1 MAVAGIAS
9 APRRNTAAAGPRGAA
24 LGKKVRRC
32 GSSSHPAAL
41 ALPLLDKAPE
51 SIGSFAGNLR
61 QLQDAAS
68 EEALP
73 FSQAATQAPAQRRAV
88 PHFLHGCRDPGASQ
102 LGQLGRLGL
111 GGSLSGRGFLSQASL
126 LQFECPVMQAP
137 AVTAA
142 LAMPEALPDGHFL
155 FSSEATTEGH
165 FDKLCDRVAD
175 AVLDTCLSQD
185 AESRVL
191 CEACAKSGMVMILGE
206 VVSKASI
213 QYEQVIREAVKAV
226 GYDSDD
232 KGLDWRTMNVIV
244 AVEDQGPDIAASLG
258 SQRPKL
264 TDDQAVVV
272 GYATDETEDAMPLS
286 HALASQICAQ
296 MDRLRR
302 DGVLTW
308 LRPDARAQVTVEYKA
323 DSDGALLP
331 QRVHSISVIYSHLPE
346 VKPAAAEKD
355 LMDQVVKPVV
365 PDRFLDSSVR
375 CVFAPRARRGASEA
389 GFSGRRCDADGYGG
403 WVPGGVLSGRDGW
416 ALGRAAYGARWAA
429 RSLVAAGLCRR
440 CEVRLTFDPQ
450 SEAAG
455 VQVHSFGTSRSSSKT
470 DTQLA
475 EIVTQSFD
483 FRPSSLQRDLN
494 LKGPLF
500 QRLSAYGH
508 FGRKELD
515 LPWEKPKALQ

>member
-1 MAVAGIAS
+1 
-9 APRRNTAAAGPRGAA
+9 
-24 LGKKVRRC
+24 
-32 GSSSHPAAL
+32 
-41 ALPLLDKAPE
+41 
-51 SIGSFAGNLR
+51 
-61 QLQDAAS
+61 
-68 EEALP
+68 
-73 FSQAATQAPAQRRAV
+73 
-88 PHFLHGCRDPGASQ
+88 
-102 LGQLGRLGL
+102 
-111 GGSLSGRGFLSQASL
+111 
-126 LQFECPVMQAP
+126 
-137 AVTAA
+137 
-142 LAMPEALPDGHFL
+142 MPEALPDGHFL

-185 AESRVL
+185 SESRVL

-264 TDDQAVVV
+264 SDDQAVVV

-331 QRVHSISVIYSHLPE
+331 QRVHSISIIYSHLPE

-375 CVFAPRARRGASEA
+375 CIFAPRARRGASEA
-389 GFSGRRCDADGYGG
+389 GFSGRRCDSDGYGG

-440 CEVRLTFDPQ
+440 CEVRLAFDPQ

-475 EIVTQSFD
+475 DIVTQSFD

>member
-1 MAVAGIAS
+1 PNGGLVSMLWLWTESPGRCIPAATEGSTGVASIAS
-9 APRRNTAAAGPRGAA
+9 APRRNTAAAGPRGTA

-41 ALPLLDKAPE
+41 ALPLVDKAPE
-51 SIGSFAGNLR
+51 SIGSLAGNLW
-61 QLQDAAS
+61 LEPTSGLMGNTSGTHAH
-68 EEALP
+68 EAP
-73 FSQAATQAPAQRRAV
+73 DIW
-88 PHFLHGCRDPGASQ
+88 CDD
-102 LGQLGRLGL
+102 
-111 GGSLSGRGFLSQASL
+111 
-126 LQFECPVMQAP
+126 
-137 AVTAA
+137 A

-185 AESRVL
+185 SESRVL

-264 TDDQAVVV
+264 SDDQAVVV

-331 QRVHSISVIYSHLPE
+331 QRVHSISIIYSHLPE

-375 CVFAPRARRGASEA
+375 CIFAPRARRGASEA
-389 GFSGRRCDADGYGG
+389 GFSGRRCDSDGYGG

-455 VQVHSFGTSRSSSKT
+455 VQ
-470 DTQLA
+470 
-475 EIVTQSFD
+475 
-483 FRPSSLQRDLN
+483 
-494 LKGPLF
+494 
-500 QRLSAYGH
+500 
-508 FGRKELD
+508 
-515 LPWEKPKALQ
+515 